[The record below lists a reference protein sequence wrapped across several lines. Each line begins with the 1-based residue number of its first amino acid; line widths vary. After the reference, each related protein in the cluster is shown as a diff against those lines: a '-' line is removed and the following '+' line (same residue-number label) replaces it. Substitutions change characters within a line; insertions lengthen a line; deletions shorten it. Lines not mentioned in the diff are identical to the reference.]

1 MGRALSLRKLRL
13 NMFQVC
19 GWIGRISGK
28 APALSTSVFSWCFSV
43 LDLVGLCGSL
53 DPVESVVPEGFAVRS
68 GGGRE
73 FGNAPFQEATLGF
86 GSGQLQ
92 RSPVRVAG
100 VDRPSEPAEQVGPS
114 GVERAVMVEL
124 GRLELDP
131 LDDYQRRLRAG
142 DFRDC
147 DGPVELDCP

>member
-19 GWIGRISGK
+19 GWIERISGK

-43 LDLVGLCGSL
+43 HDLVGLCGSL

-86 GSGQLQ
+86 GSGQLH
-92 RSPVRVAG
+92 RSPVRVAC
-100 VDRPSEPAEQVGPS
+100 VERPYEPAEQVGPRRVARAAT
-114 GVERAVMVEL
+114 GELAGRER
-124 GRLELDP
+124 DP
-131 LDDYQRRLRAG
+131 LDDYQRR
-142 DFRDC
+142 
-147 DGPVELDCP
+147 